1 MLWLFRSLQYA
12 LCTDYRGCV
21 MAKYFL
27 VKYQATSSAVSAGNH
42 VEKEI
47 NSRHALMGTG
57 PQTATGTC
65 PCHPARQPT

>member
-1 MLWLFRSLQYA
+1 
-12 LCTDYRGCV
+12 
-21 MAKYFL
+21 MAKNFF
-27 VKYQATSSAVSAGNH
+27 VKYQATSSAVSAGNR

-65 PCHPARQPT
+65 PCHPAHQPTSVKEQATECVTVYVYDHK